1 MWHETVILAFTRNFS
16 IFVAKK
22 DVWLVISTKWNC
34 QPWQGTYIKWTL
46 LFFSHS
52 RHFPFHFTHL
62 LCRSSS
68 SSFCCRL
75 LSASFRSL
83 SRFMVSSSNRS
94 IFLPRSILS
103 SLSGGWYIT
112 RVTDTKPPAV
122 RSYGNRDTLHQSKRT
137 WICALTNPNTEKWV
151 GGISLHSGYACFC
164 SCL

>member
-1 MWHETVILAFTRNFS
+1 MKLWFWHSQEISQGRVIGYKYKMKLPALTRY
-16 IFVAKK
+16 VYKM
-22 DVWLVISTKWNC
+22 
-34 QPWQGTYIKWTL
+34 KWTL

-52 RHFPFHFTHL
+52 RHFSFHFTHL

-68 SSFCCRL
+68 SSFCCRF

-137 WICALTNPNTEKWV
+137 WIWALTNPNTEQWV

>member
-16 IFVAKK
+16 VFVAKK
-22 DVWLVISTKWNC
+22 DVWLVISTKCN
-34 QPWQGTYIKWTL
+34 
-46 LFFSHS
+46 FSHS

-137 WICALTNPNTEKWV
+137 WICALTNPNTQQWV
-151 GGISLHSGYACFC
+151 GEISSNSGCACFC